1 MNKHFVN
8 YHKHDSYSNISTPDS
23 ASTVKDYINR
33 AKELGHK
40 MLFSTQHGGCQGYF
54 ELYQECK
61 KNNIKFGVGA
71 EVYWVK
77 DRFEK
82 DKTNNHL
89 IILAKN
95 ENGRRALNRIISEAS
110 KTGYYYKTR
119 VDIELILSL
128 PENDVVLTTACL
140 GFYGYENWE
149 EYIHLFHDKFKDNF
163 YLEVQANNVEKQIEL
178 NKDLYK
184 IHKKYNI
191 KMIAGLDSHFIYPNE
206 KEDRRLFLLSKGI
219 EYELEAG
226 WDMDYCDYDTLFN
239 RFKNQNIFTDDE
251 IEKLIDNTNVCL
263 EFEDIEFDFKT
274 IKLPTIYPNN
284 TQEEKNMILKKI
296 LAEEVKNKFGT
307 IDVPIEYK
315 QAIQQEWK
323 VIEETNMADYF
334 LLNYFIIKKG
344 IEYGGK
350 ITLTSRG
357 SAPSWITCF
366 LLGFTTIDRVHSP
379 IQLFPER
386 FLTSDRVLA
395 GSLPDIDFNLANREA
410 FIKAQSD
417 ILGKDNSYFFSA
429 YGKLRKIG
437 LENVCKG

>member
-23 ASTVKDYINR
+23 ASTVKDYVNR

-61 KNNIKFGVGA
+61 KNNIKFGIGA

-163 YLEVQANNVEKQIEL
+163 YLEVQANNVENQIEL

-191 KMIAGLDSHFIYPNE
+191 NMVI
-206 KEDRRLFLLSKGI
+206 
-219 EYELEAG
+219 LE
-226 WDMDYCDYDTLFN
+226 
-239 RFKNQNIFTDDE
+239 E
-251 IEKLIDNTNVCL
+251 IKRHHT
-263 EFEDIEFDFKT
+263 
-274 IKLPTIYPNN
+274 
-284 TQEEKNMILKKI
+284 
-296 LAEEVKNKFGT
+296 
-307 IDVPIEYK
+307 
-315 QAIQQEWK
+315 
-323 VIEETNMADYF
+323 
-334 LLNYFIIKKG
+334 
-344 IEYGGK
+344 
-350 ITLTSRG
+350 
-357 SAPSWITCF
+357 
-366 LLGFTTIDRVHSP
+366 
-379 IQLFPER
+379 
-386 FLTSDRVLA
+386 
-395 GSLPDIDFNLANREA
+395 
-410 FIKAQSD
+410 
-417 ILGKDNSYFFSA
+417 
-429 YGKLRKIG
+429 
-437 LENVCKG
+437 